1 MKTINVII
9 VEPMKPARIS
19 EIESSLESM
28 QNVVGGYIEQYMP
41 FEDDAAIV
49 CNDEG
54 KICAMGLNRAIFD
67 ENGNMTDIIAGTFFI
82 CRAPADSENFESL
95 TQHQLSRY
103 MDMFRSPEVF
113 LRTNNEIVSLKIE
126 QDDLL

>member
-49 CNDEG
+49 CKTMKE
-54 KICAMGLNRAIFD
+54 KSA
-67 ENGNMTDIIAGTFFI
+67 
-82 CRAPADSENFESL
+82 
-95 TQHQLSRY
+95 QW
-103 MDMFRSPEVF
+103 V
-113 LRTNNEIVSLKIE
+113 
-126 QDDLL
+126 